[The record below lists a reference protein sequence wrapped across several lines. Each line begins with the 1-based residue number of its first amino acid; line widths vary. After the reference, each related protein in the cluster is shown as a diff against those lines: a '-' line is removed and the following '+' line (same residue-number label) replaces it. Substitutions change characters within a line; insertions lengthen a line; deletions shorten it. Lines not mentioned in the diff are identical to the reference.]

1 MTKYCKGCG
10 VLLQNEDENA
20 LGYVP
25 TLDASYCQRC
35 QRIRHY
41 GDVTINMQQ
50 GIESNATL
58 EKINKI
64 DGVVFWVVDLFAFE
78 ANLISRLNQKLPGKD
93 NMLARCSEH
102 MNQHRQ
108 NYDYPNRLQGF

>member
-35 QRIRHY
+35 YRIRHY

-58 EKINKI
+58 EK
-64 DGVVFWVVDLFAFE
+64 
-78 ANLISRLNQKLPGKD
+78 RLMVWFSGLWIY
-93 NMLARCSEH
+93 L
-102 MNQHRQ
+102 
-108 NYDYPNRLQGF
+108 RLRLT

>member
-35 QRIRHY
+35 YRIRHY

-50 GIESNATL
+50 GIESNAT
-58 EKINKI
+58 
-64 DGVVFWVVDLFAFE
+64 
-78 ANLISRLNQKLPGKD
+78 
-93 NMLARCSEH
+93 
-102 MNQHRQ
+102 
-108 NYDYPNRLQGF
+108 

>member
-35 QRIRHY
+35 
-41 GDVTINMQQ
+41 
-50 GIESNATL
+50 
-58 EKINKI
+58 
-64 DGVVFWVVDLFAFE
+64 FAFVIM
-78 ANLISRLNQKLPGKD
+78 A
-93 NMLARCSEH
+93 M
-102 MNQHRQ
+102 
-108 NYDYPNRLQGF
+108 

>member
-35 QRIRHY
+35 YRIRHY
-41 GDVTINMQQ
+41 WRCD
-50 GIESNATL
+50 
-58 EKINKI
+58 
-64 DGVVFWVVDLFAFE
+64 
-78 ANLISRLNQKLPGKD
+78 NQYAAG
-93 NMLARCSEH
+93 N
-102 MNQHRQ
+102 
-108 NYDYPNRLQGF
+108 

>member
-25 TLDASYCQRC
+25 TLDTSYCQRC
-35 QRIRHY
+35 YRIRHY

-58 EKINKI
+58 EKSIKSMVWFSGLWI
-64 DGVVFWVVDLFAFE
+64 YL
-78 ANLISRLNQKLPGKD
+78 RL
-93 NMLARCSEH
+93 
-102 MNQHRQ
+102 
-108 NYDYPNRLQGF
+108 RLT